1 MSYQA
6 LARKWRPRTFQQVV
20 AQQHVLAGLIN
31 SLDQQRLHHAYLFS
45 GTRGVGKTTIAR
57 LFAKSLNCEVGVSSQ
72 PCGKCSN
79 CIEVDQGNFVD
90 LLEIDAASRTKVED
104 TRELLDNVQYSP
116 AKGRYKVY
124 LIDEVHMLSRH
135 SFNALLKTLEEPPEH
150 VKFLLATTDPQ
161 KLPVTVL
168 SRCLQFQLKALS
180 EEQIAHQLAYILDAE
195 QRQYQP
201 AALNALAHA
210 ADGSMRD
217 ALSLTDQALALSN
230 QQVDYQQVLDMLG
243 VLDPHQLR
251 QLLCHVAAG
260 QTESVFSKIS
270 ELATMAPDYE
280 QLHQQLA
287 EIIHKVCMAQ
297 VLPASQND
305 ETIQM
310 LAEQLDAQLLQLL
323 YQIVITGKRDF
334 AYAPSP
340 RGGFEMT
347 VLRMLAFQP
356 AEQVEQLSP
365 EPQTTATPSNAE
377 LADNSLV
384 KEQQEIIE
392 QAQQQGYQVDAA
404 PVKTAAP
411 VSTPPS
417 QTKDERVVQREQ
429 SIAKLKNQ
437 LRGNEP
443 ADDVKPAVS
452 IHGQEQQVPV
462 AKSQAAAPTAELVQ
476 QPSEPAV
483 AIEQQLPASEAAATH
498 PVEPNEQW
506 SDQATPPTP
515 VAPVNET
522 SVSVD
527 DSYYAHLAE
536 MGGGYDEEPNYAA
549 DYQTQD
555 MHSAVP
561 ASSASP
567 SISSPSPEVSSAPA
581 KEDTASLL
589 QLRSQ
594 LRARGKSE
602 KKSEEASASNS
613 KNSTL
618 APAQAVKMANH
629 GGQQISSNNEAL
641 TPPLAE
647 GLAPAA
653 PEPFQSSVTDHDER
667 WAEMVKHMDLG
678 PIARQIAINS
688 LYQLAGSTVKL
699 LLKPD
704 LSHLPKP
711 SSVEELKQQLSHCL
725 QLSAELDITV
735 GEDSNSNTPLELA
748 QLLHQKNTEAAR
760 ERLLEDPN
768 IQALQQRF
776 GAELD
781 HDSVKYH

>member
-1 MSYQA
+1 MNYQA
-6 LARKWRPRTFQQVV
+6 LARKWRPKTFQQVV

-57 LFAKSLNCEVGVSSQ
+57 LFAKSLNCELGVSSN

-79 CIEVDQGNFVD
+79 CVEVDQGNFVD

-104 TRELLDNVQYSP
+104 TRDLLDNVQYSP

-180 EEQIAHQLAYILDAE
+180 EEQISQQLAHILDAE

-201 AALNALAHA
+201 AALTALAHA

-230 QQVDYQQVLDMLG
+230 KELAYQQVLNMLG

-251 QLLCHVAAG
+251 QLLCHVVAG

-270 ELATMAPDYE
+270 ELASMSPDYE
-280 QLHQQLA
+280 HLHQQLA
-287 EIIHKVCMAQ
+287 EIIHKVAMAQ
-297 VLPASQND
+297 VLPASQHD

-310 LAEQLDAQLLQLL
+310 LAEQVDAQLVQLL
-323 YQIVITGKRDF
+323 YQIAITGKRDF

-340 RGGFEMT
+340 RSGFEMT

-356 AEQVEQLSP
+356 AEQAEVSTP
-365 EPQTTATPSNAE
+365 TTTSESGPNTSD
-377 LADNSLV
+377 LADKSLV

-392 QAQQQGYQVDAA
+392 QATQQGYEMPTTPAVSHARNKAPTPVD
-404 PVKTAAP
+404 
-411 VSTPPS
+411 
-417 QTKDERVVQREQ
+417 KDERVVQREQ

-437 LRGNEP
+437 LRGDNSEQQQQQQQQQQQVEQVASP
-443 ADDVKPAVS
+443 QDAVS
-452 IHGQEQQVPV
+452 
-462 AKSQAAAPTAELVQ
+462 
-476 QPSEPAV
+476 
-483 AIEQQLPASEAAATH
+483 
-498 PVEPNEQW
+498 PVEPAAEAGIGNRPPVASHPAPSQTPP
-506 SDQATPPTP
+506 SSTQAAPQANTKQAAVSADQAT
-515 VAPVNET
+515 
-522 SVSVD
+522 VD
-527 DSYYAHLAE
+527 DSYYAQFAE
-536 MGGGYDEEPNYAA
+536 MNADAEYEEPNYAA
-549 DYQTQD
+549 EYQVQD
-555 MHSAVP
+555 LPAALPKSAPLDVP
-561 ASSASP
+561 Q
-567 SISSPSPEVSSAPA
+567 APA
-581 KEDTASLL
+581 KEETASLL

-594 LRARGKSE
+594 LRGRGKSE
-602 KKSEEASASNS
+602 KKSKEAGASSTKTPNLAQQAPREPINSEAENNQADNNQQATQVVVVEESVKFSASTSDN
-613 KNSTL
+613 
-618 APAQAVKMANH
+618 
-629 GGQQISSNNEAL
+629 
-641 TPPLAE
+641 
-647 GLAPAA
+647 
-653 PEPFQSSVTDHDER
+653 DER
-667 WAEMVKHMDLG
+667 WSEMVKFMELG

-688 LYQLAGSTVKL
+688 LYKLDGSTVTL
-699 LLKPD
+699 LLKPQ

-711 SSVEELKQQLSHCL
+711 SSVAELNQQLNACL
-725 QLSAELDITV
+725 QQGIELEINV
-735 GEDSNSNTPLELA
+735 GESPNGKTPLELA
-748 QLLHQKNTEAAR
+748 QLLHQKNTNAAID
-760 ERLLEDPN
+760 RLLGDPN
-768 IQALQQRF
+768 IQVLQQRF

-781 HDSVKYH
+781 NDSVKYH

>member
-1 MSYQA
+1 MNYQA
-6 LARKWRPRTFQQVV
+6 LARKWRPKTFQQVV

-57 LFAKSLNCEVGVSSQ
+57 LFAKSLNCEQGVSSN
-72 PCGKCSN
+72 PCGRCSN
-79 CIEVDQGNFVD
+79 CVEVDQGNFVD

-180 EEQIAHQLAYILDAE
+180 EEQISQQLAHILDAE

-201 AALNALAHA
+201 AALAALAHA

-230 QQVDYQQVLDMLG
+230 QELAYQQVLNMLG

-251 QLLCHVAAG
+251 QLLCHVVAG

-270 ELATMAPDYE
+270 ELASMSPDYE
-280 QLHQQLA
+280 HLHQQLA
-287 EIIHKVCMAQ
+287 EIIHKVAMAQ
-297 VLPASQND
+297 VLPASQHD

-310 LAEQLDAQLLQLL
+310 LAEQVDAQLVQLL

-340 RGGFEMT
+340 RSGFEMT

-356 AEQVEQLSP
+356 AERGEVASSITKENS
-365 EPQTTATPSNAE
+365 PSNAD
-377 LADNSLV
+377 LADKSLV
-384 KEQQEIIE
+384 KEQQEILE
-392 QAQQQGYQVDAA
+392 QATQQGYEM
-404 PVKTAAP
+404 PTAAAVSRVSDNAPDP
-411 VSTPPS
+411 VD
-417 QTKDERVVQREQ
+417 KDERVVQREQ

-437 LRGNEP
+437 LRG
-443 ADDVKPAVS
+443 DYS
-452 IHGQEQQVPV
+452 EQQQQQQQQQQPV
-462 AKSQAAAPTAELVQ
+462 AS
-476 QPSEPAV
+476 
-483 AIEQQLPASEAAATH
+483 
-498 PVEPNEQW
+498 PVEPATAEAGIGNKPPVASHSPSQTP
-506 SDQATPPTP
+506 SSSTQTASQVNTKQAAVSADQAT
-515 VAPVNET
+515 
-522 SVSVD
+522 VD
-527 DSYYAHLAE
+527 DSYYAQFADMNAE
-536 MGGGYDEEPNYAA
+536 AEYEEPNYAA
-549 DYQTQD
+549 EYQAQELLAA
-555 MHSAVP
+555 M
-561 ASSASP
+561 
-567 SISSPSPEVSSAPA
+567 PEVTPVDVPQAPA
-581 KEDTASLL
+581 KEETASLL

-594 LRARGKSE
+594 LRGRGKSE
-602 KKSEEASASNS
+602 KKSEEAGASSILKPNS
-613 KNSTL
+613 
-618 APAQAVKMANH
+618 APANTLEPSKLSQVQPETVEVVEEVETVSFVATTND
-629 GGQQISSNNEAL
+629 NDEAW
-641 TPPLAE
+641 
-647 GLAPAA
+647 
-653 PEPFQSSVTDHDER
+653 S
-667 WAEMVKHMDLG
+667 EMVKFMELG

-688 LYQLAGSTVKL
+688 LYQLSGSTVKL
-699 LLKPD
+699 LLKPE

-711 SSVEELKQQLSHCL
+711 NSLEELKQQLGICL
-725 QLSAELDITV
+725 QMGIELEISI
-735 GEDSNSNTPLELA
+735 GESLNSKTPLELS
-748 QLLHQKNTEAAR
+748 QLLHQQNTKAAI
-760 ERLLEDPN
+760 ERLLDDPN
-768 IQALQQRF
+768 IEVLQQRF

-781 HDSVKYH
+781 NDSVKYY

>member
-1 MSYQA
+1 MNYQA

-57 LFAKSLNCEVGVSSQ
+57 LFAKSLNCEQGVSSN

-79 CIEVDQGNFVD
+79 CLEVDQGNFVD

-161 KLPVTVL
+161 KLPITVL

-180 EEQIAHQLAYILDAE
+180 EEQISQQLAHILDAE

-230 QQVDYQQVLDMLG
+230 QELAYQQVLNMLG

-251 QLLCHVAAG
+251 QLLCHVVAG
-260 QTESVFSKIS
+260 QAESVFSKIS
-270 ELATMAPDYE
+270 ELASMSPDYE
-280 QLHQQLA
+280 HLHQQLA
-287 EIIHKVCMAQ
+287 EIIHKVAMAQ
-297 VLPASQND
+297 VLPASQHD

-310 LAEQLDAQLLQLL
+310 LAEQVDAQLVQLL

-340 RGGFEMT
+340 RSGFEMT

-356 AEQVEQLSP
+356 AEQGEVASP
-365 EPQTTATPSNAE
+365 ITKENSPSNAD
-377 LADNSLV
+377 LADKSLV
-384 KEQQEIIE
+384 KEQQEILE
-392 QAQQQGYQVDAA
+392 QATQQGYEMPTAPAVSRISDNAPA
-404 PVKTAAP
+404 PVD
-411 VSTPPS
+411 
-417 QTKDERVVQREQ
+417 KDERVVQREQ

-437 LRGNEP
+437 LRGDN
-443 ADDVKPAVS
+443 S
-452 IHGQEQQVPV
+452 EQQQQQQQQQTKQAASSADVGNPAEQVATKAAAGSTPPV
-462 AKSQAAAPTAELVQ
+462 ASHPAPSQTPPSSTQAAPQANTKQAVVSAE
-476 QPSEPAV
+476 
-483 AIEQQLPASEAAATH
+483 
-498 PVEPNEQW
+498 
-506 SDQATPPTP
+506 QAT
-515 VAPVNET
+515 
-522 SVSVD
+522 VD
-527 DSYYAHLAE
+527 DSYYAQFADMNAE
-536 MGGGYDEEPNYAA
+536 AEYEEPNYAVE
-549 DYQTQD
+549 YQAQD
-555 MHSAVP
+555 LPTAMPKATPVNIP
-561 ASSASP
+561 Q
-567 SISSPSPEVSSAPA
+567 APA
-581 KEDTASLL
+581 KEETASLL

-594 LRARGKSE
+594 LRGRGKSG
-602 KKSEEASASNS
+602 KKSEEAGASSNL
-613 KNSTL
+613 KPNL
-618 APAQAVKMANH
+618 APANASEP
-629 GGQQISSNNEAL
+629 SSNNLSQVQPETVEPVEEVETVSFVATTNDNDEAW
-641 TPPLAE
+641 
-647 GLAPAA
+647 
-653 PEPFQSSVTDHDER
+653 S
-667 WAEMVKHMDLG
+667 EMVKFMELG

-688 LYQLAGSTVKL
+688 LYQLSESTVKL
-699 LLKPD
+699 LLKPE
-704 LSHLPKP
+704 LSHLPKA
-711 SSVEELKQQLSHCL
+711 SSVEELNQQLSVCL
-725 QLSAELDITV
+725 QQEVELEITV
-735 GEDSNSNTPLELA
+735 GENSNGKTPLELA
-748 QLLHQKNTEAAR
+748 QLLHQKNTNAAID
-760 ERLLEDPN
+760 RLLGDPN
-768 IQALQQRF
+768 IQVLQQRF

-781 HDSVKYH
+781 NDSVKYH

>member
-1 MSYQA
+1 MNYQA

-57 LFAKSLNCEVGVSSQ
+57 LFAKSLNCEQGVSSN

-79 CIEVDQGNFVD
+79 CLEVDQGNFVD

-180 EEQIAHQLAYILDAE
+180 EEQISQQLAHILDAE
-195 QRQYQP
+195 QRKYQP
-201 AALNALAHA
+201 AALAALAHA

-230 QQVDYQQVLDMLG
+230 QELAYQQVLNMLG

-251 QLLCHVAAG
+251 QLLCHVVAG

-270 ELATMAPDYE
+270 ELASMSPDYE
-280 QLHQQLA
+280 HLHQQLA
-287 EIIHKVCMAQ
+287 EIIHKVAMAQ
-297 VLPASQND
+297 VLPASQHD

-310 LAEQLDAQLLQLL
+310 LAEQVDAQLVQLL

-340 RGGFEMT
+340 RSGFEMT
-347 VLRMLAFQP
+347 VLRLLAFQP
-356 AEQVEQLSP
+356 AEQGEVASP
-365 EPQTTATPSNAE
+365 ITTENSPSNAD
-377 LADNSLV
+377 LADKSLV
-384 KEQQEIIE
+384 KEQQEILE
-392 QAQQQGYQVDAA
+392 QATQQGYEIPTAPAVSGVSDNAPA
-404 PVKTAAP
+404 PVD
-411 VSTPPS
+411 
-417 QTKDERVVQREQ
+417 KDERVVQREQ

-437 LRGNEP
+437 LRGDSSEQQQQQQQQQQQTKQAASSADVGNPAEP
-443 ADDVKPAVS
+443 VATEASTGSTPPVASHPAPSQTPPSSTQAAPQANTKQAAVS
-452 IHGQEQQVPV
+452 
-462 AKSQAAAPTAELVQ
+462 A
-476 QPSEPAV
+476 
-483 AIEQQLPASEAAATH
+483 
-498 PVEPNEQW
+498 
-506 SDQATPPTP
+506 DQA
-515 VAPVNET
+515 
-522 SVSVD
+522 SVD
-527 DSYYAHLAE
+527 DSYYAQFADMNVEAE
-536 MGGGYDEEPNYAA
+536 YEEPNYAA
-549 DYQTQD
+549 EYQAQD
-555 MHSAVP
+555 LPAAMPETTPVDVP
-561 ASSASP
+561 Q
-567 SISSPSPEVSSAPA
+567 APA
-581 KEDTASLL
+581 KEETASLL

-594 LRARGKSE
+594 LRGRGKSG
-602 KKSEEASASNS
+602 KKSEEAGASNNL
-613 KNSTL
+613 KPNL
-618 APAQAVKMANH
+618 ASVNASEP
-629 GGQQISSNNEAL
+629 SSNNLSPAQPETVEPVEEVETVSFVATTNDNDEAW
-641 TPPLAE
+641 
-647 GLAPAA
+647 
-653 PEPFQSSVTDHDER
+653 S
-667 WAEMVKHMDLG
+667 EMVKFMELG

-688 LYQLAGSTVKL
+688 LYQLSESTVKL
-699 LLKPD
+699 LLKPE

-711 SSVEELKQQLSHCL
+711 SSVEELNQQLSVCL
-725 QLSAELDITV
+725 QQEIELEITV
-735 GEDSNSNTPLELA
+735 GENSNGKTPLELA
-748 QLLHQKNTEAAR
+748 QLLHQKNTNAAID
-760 ERLLEDPN
+760 RLLSDPN
-768 IQALQQRF
+768 IQVLQQRF

-781 HDSVKYH
+781 NDSVKYH